1 MVCQTTAI
9 KEVYMNLQIVIFWIV
24 VYLAIGVINDAVL
37 KFDDEESSF
46 FIMLTWPVSVICLL
60 IGVIA
65 GIYYKFLRRTKKK
78 H

>member
-1 MVCQTTAI
+1 
-9 KEVYMNLQIVIFWIV
+9 MNLPIVIFWIV
-24 VYLAIGVINDAVL
+24 VYLAIGVIYDAAL

-46 FIMLTWPVSVICLL
+46 FIMLTWPVSVICLA

-65 GIYYKFLRRTKKK
+65 SIYYKFLRRTKKK

>member
-1 MVCQTTAI
+1 MGRYGNAM
-9 KEVYMNLQIVIFWIV
+9 KEIDMNLAVVIFGIV
-24 VYLAIGVINDAVL
+24 VYLAIGVINDAAL

-46 FIMLTWPVSVICLL
+46 FIMLTWPVSVICLV

-65 GIYYKFLRRTKKK
+65 SIYYKFLRRTKKK

>member
-1 MVCQTTAI
+1 
-9 KEVYMNLQIVIFWIV
+9 MNLQIVIFWIV

-46 FIMLTWPVSVICLL
+46 FIMLTWPVSVICLM

-65 GIYYKFLRRTKKK
+65 SIYYKFLRKTKKNSK
-78 H
+78 

>member
-1 MVCQTTAI
+1 
-9 KEVYMNLQIVIFWIV
+9 MNLPIAIFWIV
-24 VYLAIGVINDAVL
+24 IYLVIGVMIDAAL

-46 FIMLTWPVSVICLL
+46 FIMLTWPISVICLV

>member
-1 MVCQTTAI
+1 
-9 KEVYMNLQIVIFWIV
+9 MNLPIVIFWIV

-46 FIMLTWPVSVICLL
+46 FIMLTWPMSVICLV

>member
-1 MVCQTTAI
+1 
-9 KEVYMNLQIVIFWIV
+9 MNLQIVIFWIV

-46 FIMLTWPVSVICLL
+46 FIMLTWPISVICLL

>member
-1 MVCQTTAI
+1 
-9 KEVYMNLQIVIFWIV
+9 MNLQIVIFWIV

-65 GIYYKFLRRTKKK
+65 GIYYKYLRRTKKK

>member
-1 MVCQTTAI
+1 
-9 KEVYMNLQIVIFWIV
+9 MNLQIVIFWIV

-46 FIMLTWPVSVICLL
+46 FIMLTWPVSVICLA

-65 GIYYKFLRRTKKK
+65 SIYYKFLQRTKKK

>member
-1 MVCQTTAI
+1 
-9 KEVYMNLQIVIFWIV
+9 MNLQIVIFWIV

-46 FIMLTWPVSVICLL
+46 FIMLIWPVSVICLA

-65 GIYYKFLRRTKKK
+65 SIYYKFLRRTKKK

>member
-1 MVCQTTAI
+1 
-9 KEVYMNLQIVIFWIV
+9 MNLPIVIFWIV

-46 FIMLTWPVSVICLL
+46 FIMLIWPISVICLL

>member
-1 MVCQTTAI
+1 MT
-9 KEVYMNLQIVIFWIV
+9 LPIVIFWIV

-46 FIMLTWPVSVICLL
+46 FIMLTWPISVICLL

-65 GIYYKFLRRTKKK
+65 GIYYRFLRRTKKK

>member
-1 MVCQTTAI
+1 
-9 KEVYMNLQIVIFWIV
+9 MNLQIVIFWIV

-46 FIMLTWPVSVICLL
+46 FIMLTWPVSVICLV

-65 GIYYKFLRRTKKK
+65 SIYYKFLRRTKKK

>member
-1 MVCQTTAI
+1 
-9 KEVYMNLQIVIFWIV
+9 MNLPIVIFWIV

>member
-1 MVCQTTAI
+1 
-9 KEVYMNLQIVIFWIV
+9 MNLQIVIFWIV

-65 GIYYKFLRRTKKK
+65 SIYYKFLRRTKKK

>member
-1 MVCQTTAI
+1 
-9 KEVYMNLQIVIFWIV
+9 MNLQIVIFWIV

-46 FIMLTWPVSVICLL
+46 FIMLTWPVSVICLA

-65 GIYYKFLRRTKKK
+65 SIYYKFLRRTKKK

>member
-1 MVCQTTAI
+1 
-9 KEVYMNLQIVIFWIV
+9 MNLPIVIFWIV

-46 FIMLTWPVSVICLL
+46 FIMLTWPISVICLL

-65 GIYYKFLRRTKKK
+65 GIYYKFLRRTKKSIK
-78 H
+78 QVADISCIFIK

>member
-1 MVCQTTAI
+1 MKFAI
-9 KEVYMNLQIVIFWIV
+9 IIFVIVI
-24 VYLAIGVINDAVL
+24 YLTIGVMIDTAL

-46 FIMLTWPVSVICLL
+46 FIMLTWPMSVICLV

>member
-1 MVCQTTAI
+1 
-9 KEVYMNLQIVIFWIV
+9 MNLPIVIFWIV
-24 VYLAIGVINDAVL
+24 VYLAIGIINDAVL

-65 GIYYKFLRRTKKK
+65 GIYYKFLRRSKKK

>member
-1 MVCQTTAI
+1 
-9 KEVYMNLQIVIFWIV
+9 MNLPIVIFWIV

-46 FIMLTWPVSVICLL
+46 FIMLTWPISVICLV

-65 GIYYKFLRRTKKK
+65 GIYYKFLRRTKKNSK
-78 H
+78 

>member
-1 MVCQTTAI
+1 
-9 KEVYMNLQIVIFWIV
+9 MNLPIVIFWIV

-46 FIMLTWPVSVICLL
+46 FIMLTWPISVICLL

>member
-1 MVCQTTAI
+1 
-9 KEVYMNLQIVIFWIV
+9 MNLPIVIFWIV
-24 VYLAIGVINDAVL
+24 VYLAIGIINDAVL

-46 FIMLTWPVSVICLL
+46 FIMLTWPISVICLL